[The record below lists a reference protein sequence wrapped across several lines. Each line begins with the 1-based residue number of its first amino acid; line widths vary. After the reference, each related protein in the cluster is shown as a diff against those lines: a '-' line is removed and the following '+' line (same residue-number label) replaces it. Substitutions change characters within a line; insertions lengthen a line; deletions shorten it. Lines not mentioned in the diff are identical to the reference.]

1 MPFLG
6 AFVFV
11 DLNSDREITHLEDD
25 LEMLILRNNHSDENK
40 QKKTLNTPQN
50 VFPIWRMYQIKKL
63 SSVN

>member
-50 VFPIWRMYQIKKL
+50 VFPI
-63 SSVN
+63 